1 MARSGARAELMAGLA
16 VAVVSEPL
24 WHRVPGGTGRAT
36 RELIDGLH
44 GRSDVEL
51 VTVSARHRR
60 SNSRDGNQVPRQ
72 WLLPRVALY
81 EAWAR
86 SGGRPGSTRV
96 CPDVDLVHSP
106 MLPAPRRGDRP
117 LVVTL
122 HDLTFLEQPETF
134 PARPRRLYER
144 LWRLIRDEA
153 DIVICS
159 SEATLAAAIENG
171 LAERRARAVPLGA
184 SVPKVTQSDQDQ
196 VMMRHN
202 LANPYVLFVG
212 TAEPRKNLGRLL
224 RAYAQSGLADDNV
237 ELVIVGP
244 GGWRQKLGDLV
255 DELSPAVNTKVRSL
269 GEVPENELHALYA
282 GASAFCYPSL
292 VEGFGLPVL
301 EAMAHG
307 TPVVTS
313 RHTAPAEIVA
323 DAGVLIDP
331 LDEADLAAAMVGLLA
346 DPSRAAEL
354 GRAGQSRA
362 SEYTWERHI
371 DLTVAIYRELLS

>member
-1 MARSGARAELMAGLA
+1 MAGLA
-16 VAVVSEPL
+16 VGVVAEPL

-36 RELIDGLH
+36 RELIGGLH
-44 GRSDVEL
+44 GRSDIEL

-60 SNSRDGNQVPRQ
+60 VDTRDGIQVPGQ

-96 CPDVDLVHSP
+96 CPGVDLVHSP
-106 MLPAPRRGDRP
+106 MLPAPKRGDRP

-122 HDLTFLEQPETF
+122 HDLAFLEQPESF

-144 LWRLIRDEA
+144 LWRLVRDEA

-159 SEATLAAAIENG
+159 SGATRSAAVHYG
-171 LAERRARAVPLGA
+171 LEETKARLVPLGA
-184 SVPKVTQSDQDQ
+184 TVPEVTQPEQDSVVARYQ
-196 VMMRHN
+196 
-202 LANPYVLFVG
+202 LSNPYVLFVG

-224 RAYAQSGLADDNV
+224 RAYAQSGLADDEV

-244 GGWRQKLGDLV
+244 GGWRQKLSELV
-255 DELSPAVNTKVRSL
+255 GELPKEVSRRVRAL
-269 GEVPENELHALYA
+269 GEVAENDLHALYA

-307 TPVVTS
+307 TPVITS
-313 RHTAPAEIVA
+313 RATAPAEIVA

-331 LDEADLAAAMVGLLA
+331 LDESELATALVELLA
-346 DPSRAAEL
+346 DPGRADEL
-354 GRAGQSRA
+354 GRAGKARA
-362 SEYTWERHI
+362 SEFTWDRHI
-371 DLTVAIYRELLS
+371 DLTVAVYRELLS